1 MRLRMLEATAA
12 AAVVFMGT
20 GCDGGGIS
28 RQEFYDRAEELQA
41 DMFAGGGGEAVRDHR
56 ELLARAP
63 DGPLRDSAGAA
74 VREIESLFDEVIVV
88 RTELLERAERE
99 PEPEEE
105 RPGSIARLFRRDP
118 VRGAELALEQAESRR
133 AGGWPEIRAGL
144 EGETMEAVVRG
155 MERAPG
161 EQAQLDRWL
170 ETDRQTL
177 ARVREESEA
186 RREAEQ
192 ERPRPQPEPEEE
204 PTAPAQPAAAREST
218 QPEERAVATEEV
230 AQEREVAAPTPAA
243 EPEPAPRE
251 EPPALEADAAAEPEW
266 RVRNAR
272 RSAARARTRLEREI
286 EEARATLA
294 RIRGEGAGGEGCL
307 RPTS

>member
-118 VRGAELALEQAESRR
+118 VRGRNWRSSKPNREGRGGGRRSGQDWKGRRWRRWSGGWSERRASRLNSTAGWRRTGRRWRGCAKRAKPGGRRNRNGPGRSRSRR
-133 AGGWPEIRAGL
+133 KNRRRQPSRQPPGK
-144 EGETMEAVVRG
+144 VR
-155 MERAPG
+155 
-161 EQAQLDRWL
+161 
-170 ETDRQTL
+170 
-177 ARVREESEA
+177 S
-186 RREAEQ
+186 RRNGRS
-192 ERPRPQPEPEEE
+192 RPRKWPRKGKWRRRP
-204 PTAPAQPAAAREST
+204 
-218 QPEERAVATEEV
+218 
-230 AQEREVAAPTPAA
+230 PAA

-272 RSAARARTRLEREI
+272 RSAARARD
-286 EEARATLA
+286 EA
-294 RIRGEGAGGEGCL
+294 
-307 RPTS
+307 